1 MNESFAKKKYAGWQK
16 AVLAG
21 CVVIALLGTV
31 GAIGG
36 LVKVSATLSEYGGS
50 FSAPLLIAFI
60 LMLLCVWL
68 FAGLGAMV
76 VYIAKT
82 NSEIKEALAK

>member
-1 MNESFAKKKYAGWQK
+1 MSETTSKKYAPWQK
-16 AVLAG
+16 AVLIG
-21 CVVIALLGTV
+21 CVLIAVLGTL

-36 LVKVSATLSEYGGS
+36 LIKVSATLSDYGGS
-50 FSAPLLIAFI
+50 FSVPLLIAFV
-60 LMLLCVWL
+60 LMLLSVWL

-82 NSEIKEALAK
+82 NSEIKEALAR